1 MTRALLA
8 RKATHTLLALV
19 AAYTGLYYT
28 LEHVL
33 LLCLCLGVAFVA
45 GYGVRALD
53 PVRRAEVKSIGEIF
67 FVIGIACAAL
77 LCLPAA
83 PTAFV
88 GGVLVLGLADTS
100 ASIIG
105 RLWGGRAYHIF
116 GETRTYGGSLT
127 VLVVSAVILVVL
139 GMHPLFALCAGW
151 LLAAV
156 EAIAPRGSDNV
167 VLPVVA
173 ALLLLLVV

>member
-19 AAYTGLYYT
+19 AAYTGLYHT

-33 LLCLCLGVAFVA
+33 LLCLCLGIAFVA

-53 PVRRAEVKSIGEIF
+53 PIRRAEAKSIGELF

-77 LCLPAA
+77 LSLPTA
-83 PTAFV
+83 PLAFV

-105 RLWGGRAYHIF
+105 RLYGGRAYNIF
-116 GETRTYGGSLT
+116 GEKRTYGGSLT
-127 VLVVSAVILVVL
+127 VLIVSTLILAGLGVHPVAAVL
-139 GMHPLFALCAGW
+139 AGW

-156 EAIAPRGSDNV
+156 EAVAPRGSDNV
-167 VLPVVA
+167 VLPVVTVLI
-173 ALLLLLVV
+173 LLFV